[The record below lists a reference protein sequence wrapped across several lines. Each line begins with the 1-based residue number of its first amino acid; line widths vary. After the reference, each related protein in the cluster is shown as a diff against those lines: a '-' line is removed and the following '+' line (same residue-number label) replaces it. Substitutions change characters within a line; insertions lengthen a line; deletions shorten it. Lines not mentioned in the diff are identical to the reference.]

1 MENNS
6 EIASTS
12 TDNALIT
19 ALCLINITVIAIF
32 MKLINQQNRNNT
44 LNKINQLPRAFY
56 LLE

>member
-19 ALCLINITVIAIF
+19 VLCLINITVIAIF
-32 MKLINQQNRNNT
+32 MKLINQQNRKNT

-56 LLE
+56 